1 MPEKKPDAIPPHAQ
15 KLEALGQLAGG
26 IAHDFNNILS
36 IIEGYTE
43 IALKHLREGTLTA
56 DQLERIRLTTARGT
70 LDDGDDGQVYGTD
83 VSDFVGM
90 VGPDN
95 AIDALPDVVAA
106 EILKDDRVER
116 ADVSASIARD
126 AAGLATVT
134 LDIDCTLRDAGGSF
148 SLTLAVSDVTT
159 AILGLETSGG

>member
-1 MPEKKPDAIPPHAQ
+1 MAEGFGTDLWCYDSLQTARLASGVELVAQAI
-15 KLEALGQLAGG
+15 
-26 IAHDFNNILS
+26 
-36 IIEGYTE
+36 Y
-43 IALKHLREGTLTA
+43 R
-56 DQLERIRLTTARGT
+56 RLTTARGT

-95 AIDALPDVVAA
+95 AVDALPDVVVA

-126 AAGLATVT
+126 TAGLATVT
-134 LDIDCTLRDAGGSF
+134 LEIECTLVDAGESF
-148 SLTLAVSDVTT
+148 TLTLGVSDVST
-159 AILGLETSGG
+159 ALLGVEVSS